1 MFARI
6 TNYKMKPGSRDAAT
20 DVLNSLRDQI
30 MGMPGMHHFL
40 NVANED
46 GSGYVVSVVESEA
59 VSNANADKVAK
70 IWSNFSDY
78 LEGPPKTEGY
88 DVIAN
93 WSN

>member
-6 TNYKMKPGSRDAAT
+6 THYKMKAGSRDAAT
-20 DVLNSLRDQI
+20 DLLNSLRDQI

-40 NVANED
+40 NAANED

-70 IWSNFSDY
+70 IWSNFADY